1 MNPTT
6 IPETRKVS
14 YYLIYFLIISM
25 QIGIGVLG
33 FQRIVAEPAG
43 HDAWISVLVSGLS
56 IHIVLFLQFKIL
68 ENGGGDIVQAHRLA
82 FGKWIGNIFSFLFAL
97 YFTMLA
103 VTVLRTYLEV
113 VQVWMFAELDLF
125 WITLAVLLLV
135 YYIVSSGFRTITG
148 VAFFGTVLPSYLVF
162 TFAFIFPFSDFKNLL
177 PIFDTTIKNLAQSAL
192 NMSLTYIGYE
202 TLLMFYPFIKDPKKA
217 KKWAH
222 LGVLTVTIFYTI
234 VTALTFTFFSKNQLK
249 ETVWATLSIWKI
261 AELPFIERIE
271 YIGIG
276 NWILIILPNICIAL
290 WCGSRIIRQVTHLR
304 QRRSLF
310 ILSALVL
317 AAVSYIDKREH
328 INNLNDWMGKAGFFL
343 NYVYVPILL
352 VILLIMRKVRSKND
366 PNKQQN

>member
-43 HDAWISVLVSGLS
+43 HVAWIAVLASGLS

-68 ENGGGDIVQAHRLA
+68 EYGGGDIVQAHRMA
-82 FGKWIGNIFSFLFAL
+82 FGKWIGNVFSLLFAL
-97 YFTMLA
+97 YITTLA
-103 VTVLRTYLEV
+103 VTALRTYLEI
-113 VQVWMFAELDLF
+113 VQVWMFPELDLF
-125 WITLAVLLLV
+125 WISFAILLLV
-135 YYIVSSGFRTITG
+135 YYIVSSGFRTVTG

-177 PIFDTTIKNLAQSAL
+177 PLFDTTFKNLAQSAFH
-192 NMSLTYIGYE
+192 MSLTYIGYE
-202 TLLMFYPFIKDPKKA
+202 TLLMYYPFIKDPKKA

-222 LGVLTVTIFYTI
+222 LGVLTVTLFYTI
-234 VTALTFTFFSKNQLK
+234 ITALSFTFFSKNQLM

-276 NWILIILPNICIAL
+276 SWIITILPNVCVTL
-290 WCGSRIIRQVTHLR
+290 WCGSRIVKQVTHLR

-310 ILSALVL
+310 ILSGLVL
-317 AAVSYIDKREH
+317 AVVSLIDKRQH
-328 INNLNDWMGKAGFFL
+328 INNLNNWMGIAGFYL

-352 VILLIMRKVRSKND
+352 IILLVIRKVRSKND